1 MKTKRFRRAENTFLG
16 SLVRGLLCT
25 FLLVATLLALFALV
39 CQRSADP
46 AKLIRPFAAVTLVVG
61 SFLSGFLP
69 AGFYRKRGLLIG
81 LCGGAT
87 LALLTAISSLLLS
100 GPSSPPAAMRLLCY
114 PAILLL
120 STLGGLAGG
129 AKKHIR
135 RRRPGF

>member
-1 MKTKRFRRAENTFLG
+1 MKTKRFRSTEPTFPG
-16 SLVRGLLCT
+16 SLLRG
-25 FLLVATLLALFALV
+25 VLLALLFTAALLAIFALL
-39 CQRSADP
+39 CQKSADP
-46 AKLIRPFAAVTLVVG
+46 TAPVRPLSAVALVVS
-61 SFLSGFLP
+61 SFLCGFLP
-69 AGFYRKRGLLIG
+69 GRFYRKRGLLIG
-81 LCGGAT
+81 LLGGVI
-87 LALLTAISSLLLS
+87 LSLLTAISSLLLS